1 MAEEKA
7 GSLAAALDSERALLA
22 TLVAGEEDAEGLVAF
37 ALHRRAFLD
46 WVAAFEAAEKRKPDE
61 AEMRMFLL
69 GETAERRIAAYR
81 ERASLMIDAPKIDPA
96 AAPAKT
102 MPVRKPPLR
111 TWFWPWGFSSGFVVA
126 DPDAPMNWRGLFLR
140 LAMLG
145 GAVVVTAL
153 ALRIFVVR
161 A

>member
-1 MAEEKA
+1 MAEEIN
-7 GSLAAALDSERALLA
+7 GPLAAAIDRERALLA
-22 TLVAGEEDAEGLVAF
+22 ALVKDEDDAEGLVAF

-46 WVAAFEAAEKRKPDE
+46 WFSAFEATEKREPDQGE
-61 AEMRMFLL
+61 IRLFLL
-69 GETAERRIAAYR
+69 GETAERRLAAYR
-81 ERASLMIDAPKIDPA
+81 ERAALMIDAPKIDSG
-96 AAPAKT
+96 APAP
-102 MPVRKPPLR
+102 MPMPPKRQPLR

-126 DPDAPMNWRGLFLR
+126 DPDAPVNWRGLLLR
-140 LAMLG
+140 LLMLG